1 MSFKKRNHDFLNLF
15 LAAFRRFSPFTQLYP
30 FQERKGKKWRNRR
43 RQKRQTD
50 EREREMKENGRKE
63 KKRYDICYG
72 HWT

>member
-15 LAAFRRFSPFTQLYP
+15 LAATSEIQSIYP
-30 FQERKGKKWRNRR
+30 TLPLPTKEREKWRNRR